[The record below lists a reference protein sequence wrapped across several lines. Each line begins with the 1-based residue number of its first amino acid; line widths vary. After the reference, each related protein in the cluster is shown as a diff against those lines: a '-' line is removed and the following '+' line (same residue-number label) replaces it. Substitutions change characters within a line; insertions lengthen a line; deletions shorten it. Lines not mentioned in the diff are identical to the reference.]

1 MPFTM
6 HTDITSEQT
15 ELGRLAAAM
24 PGAARSVLRNV
35 GGALV
40 KLEKEHFQQLSRTG
54 SSNGVTWRVMDS
66 DTLAKRKALQRRGLL
81 ANADPSQLGVLTGAL
96 LRGFRARVVR
106 DAVSLVNVDA
116 AANYFAGRRP
126 LYPNQ
131 IPSPWIAVANT
142 IAQRQIDKLTKG
154 LS

>member
-6 HTDITSEQT
+6 HTDISSEKT
-15 ELGRLAAAM
+15 ALGALEAAM
-24 PGAARSVLRNV
+24 PGAAQSVLRRI

-40 KLEKEHFQQLSRTG
+40 RLEKEHFQQLSRTG
-54 SSNGVTWRVMDS
+54 SSNGVTWHVMDE

-96 LRGFRARVVR
+96 LRGFRARVLR
-106 DAVSLVNVDA
+106 DTVSLVNVDA

-126 LYPNQ
+126 LYPSQ
-131 IPSPWIAVANT
+131 IPSPWIAVANA
-142 IAQRQIDKLTKG
+142 IAQRHIEKLMKG
-154 LS
+154 FP